1 MVCNRCLSSGHH
13 NGTPRTGQ
21 PEQQA
26 FMSRGFGGWTSA
38 VRELS
43 APFPGE
49 DTSRLASGCLLPVCA
64 WGVRARDTRSLVS
77 LLMGVLVPSWGPTLR
92 TSSDPKYLLRPHL
105 QASSHQASALLH
117 RRPGDK
123 HSVCD
128 TSVTKIQLTYDK
140 VHRSEWFSLIILA

>member
-1 MVCNRCLSSGHH
+1 M
-13 NGTPRTGQ
+13 
-21 PEQQA
+21 
-26 FMSRGFGGWTSA
+26 

-49 DTSRLASGCLLPVCA
+49 DTSRLADGRLLPVCA
-64 WGVRARDTRSLVS
+64 WEEGVRARDTRSLVS
-77 LLMGVLVPSWGPTLR
+77 LFMGVLVPSWGPTLR

-128 TSVTKIQLTYDK
+128 TSVTKIQLTYVK
-140 VHRSEWFSLIILA
+140 YTGVNGSVW